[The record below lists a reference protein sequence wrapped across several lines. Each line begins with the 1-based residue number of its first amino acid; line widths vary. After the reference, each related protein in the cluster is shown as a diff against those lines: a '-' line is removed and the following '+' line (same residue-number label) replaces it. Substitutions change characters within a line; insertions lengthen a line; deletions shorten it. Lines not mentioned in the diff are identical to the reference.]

1 MVAAGLLPTGSRM
14 TRKEQRMLRRHTLR
28 TTAITVTLG
37 ALCWALSAFSAD
49 APAKGDAKLGLAVFK
64 AKACATCHKAD
75 GTGGVKLTGNPT
87 PNWKDPKTWA
97 DPKRKDMDSYLR
109 ECITNGRPKSGMV
122 AWGKTGQVKPADI
135 ENLIAY
141 IHTFKPGK
149 TASATA
155 KTGTT
160 APAKTTTTPKTGS

>member
-1 MVAAGLLPTGSRM
+1 MPSSKGVRTAAF
-14 TRKEQRMLRRHTLR
+14 
-28 TTAITVTLG
+28 
-37 ALCWALSAFSAD
+37 ALTALSSLTALAAFA
-49 APAKGDAKLGLAVFK
+49 ATATPPKGNAELGKPIFQSKCIV
-64 AKACATCHKAD
+64 CHKAD

-97 DPKRKDMDSYLR
+97 DPKRAKDDYFR
-109 ECITNGRPKSGMV
+109 DCITNGKAPSGMV
-122 AWGKTGQVKPADI
+122 AWGKTGQIKPADI

>member
-1 MVAAGLLPTGSRM
+1 M
-14 TRKEQRMLRRHTLR
+14 QRR
-28 TTAITVTLG
+28 TTASSILRTVIVLSVFG
-37 ALCWALSAFSAD
+37 AWAAYA
-49 APAKGDAKLGLAVFK
+49 AGTPATPATPAKGDATLGAAVFK

-97 DPKRKDMDSYLR
+97 DPKRKDADAYLR
-109 ECITNGRPKSGMV
+109 NCITNGNSKSGMV

-141 IHTFKPGK
+141 IHQLAGK
-149 TASATA
+149 
-155 KTGTT
+155 K
-160 APAKTTTTPKTGS
+160 